1 MTVRSPATPQRAP
14 ASAAAAACCQRS
26 SSGTRK
32 VTRCGSRKE
41 RQRSSTARSRR
52 STAWRAGSSAAL
64 FSRRARASASH
75 ARRSRCAASHDRS
88 KPATSG
94 AARRGSRAP
103 ANRYSAR
110 DGSICTKLSRRA
122 TAANGTCPHRS
133 GKPRGNRGGMLRL
146 PPAGLNLAP
155 HLVGRRLVRTSLVVG
170 FGAVLAA
177 CSSRPAGPVA
187 IGLAGPFSQPRGA
200 SMLRAAQL
208 AVNQINAR
216 HGIRGL
222 PLELRIVDDSG
233 SEDTAV
239 RAAERLYADPT
250 VVAVVG
256 HLSSGPTIAAA
267 RVYGAGPNPVA
278 MISPSA
284 SSPDLSGVSPWV
296 FRVCPSDLQHGPEL
310 ARFAWQTL
318 GARRAGIIYLN
329 NDYGRGVRGTF
340 AAEFTRLGGDVV
352 ETDPYIPATASLEP
366 YLSRMRRG
374 GADVLLLAAER
385 PGAELAL
392 REMRSLG
399 LRWPVLGGDALTGIE
414 ADGALA
420 EGMRLSSAYLPDRS
434 DERNV
439 AFVAD
444 YARAFPGQRP
454 DHRGAGAYDSMLL
467 LARAID
473 KVGADRKA
481 IRDYLA
487 RVGRGQPPF
496 EGVTGPIVFDGN
508 GDVAGKTVVIGL
520 VRDGRLVTEVAR

>member
-1 MTVRSPATPQRAP
+1 
-14 ASAAAAACCQRS
+14 
-26 SSGTRK
+26 
-32 VTRCGSRKE
+32 
-41 RQRSSTARSRR
+41 
-52 STAWRAGSSAAL
+52 
-64 FSRRARASASH
+64 
-75 ARRSRCAASHDRS
+75 
-88 KPATSG
+88 
-94 AARRGSRAP
+94 
-103 ANRYSAR
+103 
-110 DGSICTKLSRRA
+110 
-122 TAANGTCPHRS
+122 
-133 GKPRGNRGGMLRL
+133 MLRL

-170 FGAVLAA
+170 IGAVLAA
-177 CSSRPAGPVA
+177 CSSRPTGPVA

-216 HGIRGL
+216 HGVRGL

-267 RVYGAGPNPVA
+267 RVYGAGPDPVA

-352 ETDPYIPATASLEP
+352 ETDPYVAATPSLEP
-366 YLSRMRRG
+366 YLSRLRRG
-374 GADVLLLAAER
+374 AGIDVLLVAGER
-385 PGAELAL
+385 PGAELVL
-392 REMRSLG
+392 REMAALG
-399 LRWPVLGGDALTGIE
+399 VRWPVLGGDALTGIE
-414 ADGALA
+414 AAGGGTLA
-420 EGMRLSSAYLPDRS
+420 EGVHISSAYLPDRR
-434 DERNV
+434 DERNA

-444 YARAFPGQRP
+444 YARAFPGMRP
-454 DHRGAGAYDSMLL
+454 DHRGAGAYDAVQLV
-467 LARAID
+467 ARA
-473 KVGADRKA
+473 VEHAGADRA
-481 IRDYLA
+481 AVRDYVA
-487 RVGRGQPPF
+487 HVGQGRAQF
-496 EGVTGPIVFDGN
+496 EGVTGPIAFDAN
-508 GDVAGKTVVIGL
+508 GDVRGKSVVIG
-520 VRDGRLVTEVAR
+520 VVHDGALVTQAER